1 MNFKLSFILLL
12 VTFKLNSQFDYS
24 NRIAELTILLD
35 SLRSAKTDE
44 DKSNINERFSSLMEK
59 TLNEPTIFNYNFVE
73 LATIGCIDSPDSEL
87 RIVNWNI
94 EQEDESQR
102 YFAYVL
108 KRDLKKSNHTVFKL
122 IQNVYSELKP
132 VETLDATNWYG
143 ALYYKIIP
151 EIKGSKKYYTVLGW
165 NGATK
170 ESNMKLIDVISFSGN
185 TLKLGAPIFKIGD
198 NTLKRVFFEHSRKAN
213 ISLKWEPEYKRIIFD
228 HLSPETPSM
237 IGFYEF
243 YVPDMTYDAFVFEE
257 GKWVLKEDVV
267 GINKESK
274 EVKVAVINPETG
286 EIEMVSKKSEWINPS
301 SNNGSVSETHVP
313 AMPSTNETKKGK
325 EKKKKETQTALEKYE
340 KSKGKK
346 ARKKPKSITRN

>member
-1 MNFKLSFILLL
+1 MKIKLSLILLFA
-12 VTFKLNSQFDYS
+12 TFQLFSQFDYS
-24 NRIAELTILLD
+24 NRVTELSILLD

-44 DKSNINERFSSLMEK
+44 DKSSINDRFSSLMEK
-59 TLNEPTIFNYNFVE
+59 TLNEPTIFDYNFNE
-73 LATIGCIDSPDSEL
+73 LTSIGCIDSPDGEL

-102 YFAYVL
+102 YFGYVL
-108 KRDLKKSNHTVFKL
+108 KRDIKKNKHTVYVL
-122 IQNVYSELKP
+122 TQNIYSELKP
-132 VETLDATNWYG
+132 AETIDAANWYG

-151 EIKGSKKYYTVLGW
+151 EIKGTKKYYTVLGW
-165 NGATK
+165 NAATK

-185 TLKLGAPIFKIGD
+185 TLKLGAPIFKIAN

-257 GKWVLKEDVV
+257 GKWVLIEDVV

-286 EIEMVSKKSEWINPS
+286 EIEMVSKKGEWIDPS

-313 AMPSTNETKKGK
+313 AMPSSNEPKKGK

>member
-1 MNFKLSFILLL
+1 MKIKLSFLLL
-12 VTFKLNSQFDYS
+12 FATFQLFSQFDYS
-24 NRIAELTILLD
+24 NRVAELSFLLD
-35 SLRSAKTDE
+35 SLRSAKTD
-44 DKSNINERFSSLMEK
+44 DNKISINDRFSSLMEK
-59 TLNEPTIFNYNFVE
+59 TLNEPTIFDYNFAE
-73 LATIGCIDSPDSEL
+73 LATIGCIDSPDGEV

-108 KRDLKKSNHTVFKL
+108 KRDIKKSKHEVFAL
-122 IQNVYSELKP
+122 THNIYSELKP
-132 VETLDATNWYG
+132 AETLDADNWYG

-165 NGATK
+165 NAATK

-185 TLKLGAPIFKIGD
+185 TLKLGAAIFKIEN
-198 NTLKRVFFEHSRKAN
+198 NTLKRVFFEHSKKVT

-243 YVPDMTYDAFVFEE
+243 YVPDMTYDAFVFED
-257 GKWVLKEDVV
+257 GKWLFKEDVIGV
-267 GINKESK
+267 NKESNDM
-274 EVKVAVINPETG
+274 KVAVINPQTG
-286 EIEMVSKKSEWINPS
+286 EIELVTKKGEWIDPS

-313 AMPSTNETKKGK
+313 AMPSSNEPKKGI
-325 EKKKKETQTALEKYE
+325 EKKKKESQTALEKYE

>member
-1 MNFKLSFILLL
+1 MKIKLSLFLLM
-12 VTFKLNSQFDYS
+12 LNCQLFGQFDYS
-24 NRIAELTILLD
+24 IRITELSSILD
-35 SLRSAKTDE
+35 SLRAAKTDD
-44 DKSNINERFSSLMEK
+44 DKSSINDRFSSLMEK
-59 TLNEPTIFNYNFVE
+59 TLNEPSIFNYTLSE
-73 LATIGCIDSPDSEL
+73 LTTVGCIDSPDSEL

-102 YFAYVL
+102 YFAFVL
-108 KRDLKKSNHTVFKL
+108 KRDVKKNKHEVFSL
-122 IQNVYSELKP
+122 THNVYSELKP
-132 VETLDATNWYG
+132 SETLDASNWYG

-185 TLKLGAPIFKIGD
+185 ALKLGAPIFKIEN

-237 IGFYEF
+237 FGFYEY
-243 YVPDMTYDAFVFEE
+243 YVPDMTYDAFVFED

-267 GINKESK
+267 GINKKSNEI
-274 EVKVAVINPETG
+274 KVAVIDPETG
-286 EIEMVSKKSEWINPS
+286 AIEMTTKKGEWVDPS

-313 AMPSTNETKKGK
+313 AMPSTSEPTKGK
-325 EKKKKETQTALEKYE
+325 VEKKKKNQTALEQYE
-340 KSKGKK
+340 NSKGKK
-346 ARKKPKSITRN
+346 ARKKPKSITIN

>member
-1 MNFKLSFILLL
+1 MKFKLSLLL
-12 VTFKLNSQFDYS
+12 LCATFQLFSQFDYS
-24 NRIAELTILLD
+24 NRVAELSFLLD
-35 SLRSAKTDE
+35 SLRSAKTDD
-44 DKSNINERFSSLMEK
+44 DKSSINDRFSSLMEK
-59 TLNEPTIFNYNFVE
+59 TLNEPTIFDYNFAE
-73 LATIGCIDSPDSEL
+73 LATIGCIDSPDGEV

-108 KRDLKKSNHTVFKL
+108 KRDIKKSKHEVFAL
-122 IQNVYSELKP
+122 THNVYSELKP
-132 VETLDATNWYG
+132 EETLDADNWYG

-151 EIKGSKKYYTVLGW
+151 EIKSSKKYYTVLGW
-165 NGATK
+165 NAATK

-185 TLKLGAPIFKIGD
+185 TLKLGAPIFKIEN
-198 NTLKRVFFEHSRKAN
+198 NTLKRVFFEHSKKVT

-243 YVPDMTYDAFVFEE
+243 YVPDMTYDAFVFED
-257 GKWVLKEDVV
+257 GKWLLKEDVIGV
-267 GINKESK
+267 NKESNDM
-274 EVKVAVINPETG
+274 KVAVINPETG
-286 EIEMVSKKSEWINPS
+286 EIELVTKKGEWIDPS
-301 SNNGSVSETHVP
+301 SNNGSVSEKHVP
-313 AMPSTNETKKGK
+313 AMPSSNEPKKGK
-325 EKKKKETQTALEKYE
+325 EKKKKEKQTALEKYE

>member
-1 MNFKLSFILLL
+1 MKIKLSFLLL
-12 VTFKLNSQFDYS
+12 FATFQLFSQFDYS
-24 NRIAELTILLD
+24 NRVAELSFLLD
-35 SLRSAKTDE
+35 SLRSAKTD
-44 DKSNINERFSSLMEK
+44 DNKISINDRFSSLMEK
-59 TLNEPTIFNYNFVE
+59 TLNEPTIFDYNFAE
-73 LATIGCIDSPDSEL
+73 LATIGCIDSPDGEV

-108 KRDLKKSNHTVFKL
+108 KRDIKKSKHEVFAL
-122 IQNVYSELKP
+122 THNIYSELKP
-132 VETLDATNWYG
+132 AETLDADNWYG

-165 NGATK
+165 NAATK

-185 TLKLGAPIFKIGD
+185 TLKLGAAIFKIEN
-198 NTLKRVFFEHSRKAN
+198 NTLKRVFFEHSKKVT

-243 YVPDMTYDAFVFEE
+243 YVPDMTYDAFVFED
-257 GKWVLKEDVV
+257 GKWLLKEDVIGV
-267 GINKESK
+267 NKESNDM
-274 EVKVAVINPETG
+274 KVAVINPQTG
-286 EIEMVSKKSEWINPS
+286 EIELVTKKGEWIDPS

-313 AMPSTNETKKGK
+313 AMPSSNEPKKGK
-325 EKKKKETQTALEKYE
+325 EKKKKESQTALEKYE

>member
-1 MNFKLSFILLL
+1 MKIKLSLILLFA
-12 VTFKLNSQFDYS
+12 TFQLFSQFDYS
-24 NRIAELTILLD
+24 IRVTELSIILD
-35 SLRSAKTDE
+35 SLRSAKTDD
-44 DKSNINERFSSLMEK
+44 DKSSINDRFSSLMEK
-59 TLNEPTIFNYNFVE
+59 TLHEPTIFDYNFAE
-73 LATIGCIDSPDSEL
+73 LTSIGCIDSPDGEL

-94 EQEDESQR
+94 EQEDESQH
-102 YFAYVL
+102 YFAFVL
-108 KRDLKKSNHTVFKL
+108 KRDIKKNKHEVFAL
-122 IQNVYSELKP
+122 THNVYSELKP
-132 VETLDATNWYG
+132 AETLEADNWYG

-165 NGATK
+165 NAATK

-185 TLKLGAPIFKIGD
+185 TLKLGAPIFKIAN
-198 NTLKRVFFEHSRKAN
+198 NTVKRVFFEHSRKAT

-243 YVPDMTYDAFVFEE
+243 YVPDMTYDAFVFED
-257 GKWVLKEDVV
+257 GKWLLKEDVIGV
-267 GINKESK
+267 NKESK
-274 EVKVAVINPETG
+274 DVKVAVINPETG

-313 AMPSTNETKKGK
+313 AMPSSDEPKKGK

-346 ARKKPKSITRN
+346 ARKKPKSITSN